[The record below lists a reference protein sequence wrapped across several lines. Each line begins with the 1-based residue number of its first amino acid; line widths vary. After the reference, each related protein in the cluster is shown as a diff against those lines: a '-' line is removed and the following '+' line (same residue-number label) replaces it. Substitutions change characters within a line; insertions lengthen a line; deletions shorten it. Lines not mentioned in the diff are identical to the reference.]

1 MRMKRAF
8 TTVVGSYGYRPS
20 VIIHSISKLSNT
32 QEEIEMLFIMIL
44 AIAVLIAV
52 VAVSIFGMLLI
63 KAAIEDILEEFR

>member
-1 MRMKRAF
+1 
-8 TTVVGSYGYRPS
+8 
-20 VIIHSISKLSNT
+20 
-32 QEEIEMLFIMIL
+32 MLFIMIL

>member
-1 MRMKRAF
+1 
-8 TTVVGSYGYRPS
+8 
-20 VIIHSISKLSNT
+20 
-32 QEEIEMLFIMIL
+32 MIL